1 MSTLISGDIRYFFV
15 KNHNCHNRWNIIL
28 EVFFIKRNI
37 SVIQDYSS
45 LCIIQI
51 CYIIISAQYKLGS
64 VSNDYVKWT
73 DSEPMWTGSK
83 GSELSERGGY

>member
-1 MSTLISGDIRYFFV
+1 MSSLISGDIRYFFV

-51 CYIIISAQYKLGS
+51 CYIIISAQYKFGS
-64 VSNDYVKWT
+64 VSNDYVKL
-73 DSEPMWTGSK
+73 TGSQ